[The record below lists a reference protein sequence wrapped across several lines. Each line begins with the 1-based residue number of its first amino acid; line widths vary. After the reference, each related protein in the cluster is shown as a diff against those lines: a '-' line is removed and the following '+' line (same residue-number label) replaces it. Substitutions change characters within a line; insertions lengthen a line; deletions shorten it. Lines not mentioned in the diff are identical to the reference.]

1 MTRWQ
6 VIVSGTQ
13 YVEDMR
19 KAPDDVLS
27 FMEAVKEVR
36 LPCF

>member
-1 MTRWQ
+1 MNRWRI
-6 VIVSGTQ
+6 VVSGRQ

-27 FMEAVKEVR
+27 FMEAVKEVCI
-36 LPCF
+36 LCF